1 MQKVEY
7 KKWLNSGSWSEKSI
21 TSRISLVRRI
31 EKAQVAFGLADVDL
45 DTAYKTDKFNDLFG
59 LLSHLLDDVK
69 GGGEKFRKLLPKT
82 DHPERKLRNFKI
94 FLKQYGTFLEGAE
107 AWPTLSK
114 LKNTFLRR
122 CHGFVDFE
130 QEKGTYWETEREYK
144 DQIIRAVQNAAR
156 SDFSDV
162 AAGESILEILTFG
175 KGIKT
180 DGGLPLGW
188 QSLDK
193 IKKSKPEHR
202 DMFFE
207 TIGQLSR
214 TKADRIEAIDN
225 AASKLIELKVDGLS
239 ALSKGV
245 ILSTV
250 LCVIACI
257 RPKEVCFA
265 KTQIGNKL
273 GAALYDKPLF
283 KGRDFKIAEVEKF
296 LNIIERIFVI
306 MEKEWH
312 WKPRDLFDVQ
322 SFAWAALDERW
333 QADKSK
339 NPKLTKEAVRKAMA
353 ECDELGEQEF
363 LKTYG
368 FGPST
373 RYRVCEQKGLINYPS
388 KAIASIGFK
397 YTDYGEVYKLN
408 GGVTQPQ
415 DAGSRLE
422 KLNFKIIDLQQEE
435 NNDMAKKSNHPL
447 NQILYGPPGTG
458 KTYTT
463 AKIAVEICD
472 GGAPKE
478 RDALMERYNELVES
492 KRIAFT
498 TFHQSMGYEEFIEGL
513 RPVTDSDEDGESNGA
528 GFRLE
533 PKNGIFRDICTLA
546 KEAPVKSGDGSDY
559 DFTGK
564 NFFKMSLGR
573 AKSESFIYEA
583 CLEQNC
589 IVLGYG
595 GEVDWSEPKYE
606 AYDAVKEKW
615 QSIEPDSSGNNGN
628 ISQVWTFRGRMK
640 KGDIVVVSDG
650 NLRFRAIGEVVGDY
664 EYSPPSENDG
674 EFNFYSH
681 RRAVKWLKVLD
692 ESLPAEVILSTR
704 FSQASCY
711 HIERG
716 KIKLEALSEYVTG
729 DSVPKAKTGA
739 ADNYVLIMDEINRAN
754 ISKVFGEL
762 ITLIEPDKRLGSGD
776 NALQVTLPY
785 SNDRFGVP
793 NNLHLIGTMN
803 TADRS
808 IALLD
813 TALRRRFSF
822 QEMMPL
828 YDIDGMDRRVDGVHL
843 GKFLSAINKRVEWL
857 FDRDHQ
863 IGHSFLMGVK
873 TRADIDRVM
882 REKIIPLLVE
892 YFYEDWEKVRAA
904 LNDSSKHF
912 IQTETLDA
920 PKLLGDAEETRT
932 RYFVNSDAIPLEAYD
947 AASEQ

>member
-1 MQKVEY
+1 M
-7 KKWLNSGSWSEKSI
+7 SI
-21 TSRISLVRRI
+21 TAE
-31 EKAQVAFGLADVDL
+31 EKEQQWSDFLNAWPVDAIKNLTLSEYTTTADDREGDNPSYPFTYWL
-45 DTAYKTDKFNDLFG
+45 ESETNDLGSIWGGSAFKFG
-59 LLSHLLDDVK
+59 IFRRKKKTPKESDKSRSYSDD
-69 GGGEKFRKLLPKT
+69 
-82 DHPERKLRNFKI
+82 
-94 FLKQYGTFLEGAE
+94 YG
-107 AWPTLSK
+107 WYSK
-114 LKNTFLRR
+114 LGSSPEEAF
-122 CHGFVDFE
+122 
-130 QEKGTYWETEREYK
+130 
-144 DQIIRAVQNAAR
+144 QN
-156 SDFSDV
+156 V
-162 AAGESILEILTFG
+162 KKYILEV
-175 KGIKT
+175 
-180 DGGLPLGW
+180 
-188 QSLDK
+188 
-193 IKKSKPEHR
+193 
-202 DMFFE
+202 
-207 TIGQLSR
+207 
-214 TKADRIEAIDN
+214 IDN
-225 AASKLIELKVDGLS
+225 AQ
-239 ALSKGV
+239 KGNLEG
-245 ILSTV
+245 I
-250 LCVIACI
+250 
-257 RPKEVCFA
+257 
-265 KTQIGNKL
+265 
-273 GAALYDKPLF
+273 
-283 KGRDFKIAEVEKF
+283 
-296 LNIIERIFVI
+296 
-306 MEKEWH
+306 
-312 WKPRDLFDVQ
+312 
-322 SFAWAALDERW
+322 
-333 QADKSK
+333 DKSPLGDTLSWK
-339 NPKLTKEAVRKAMA
+339 VAFLYQNRKQPIIMPIYTARIIRKMHNAFSKQTPLSNYHKKLMSERAGANIFEYA
-353 ECDELGEQEF
+353 ENLFEQF
-363 LKTYG
+363 
-368 FGPST
+368 S
-373 RYRVCEQKGLINYPS
+373 
-388 KAIASIGFK
+388 
-397 YTDYGEVYKLN
+397 D
-408 GGVTQPQ
+408 
-415 DAGSRLE
+415 
-422 KLNFKIIDLQQEE
+422 EE
-435 NNDMAKKSNHPL
+435 NTEPANKGASQGQSRDSEMTKKSNHPL

-472 GGAPKE
+472 GTAPKE

-564 NFFKMSLGR
+564 SFFKMSLGR

-606 AYDAVKEKW
+606 SYDAVKEKW
-615 QSIEPDSSGNNGN
+615 QSIEPDASGNNGN

-664 EYSPPSENDG
+664 EYSPPGANDG
-674 EFNFYSH
+674 EFISGKDFYSH

-716 KIKLEALSEYVTG
+716 KIKLEALSEYVAG
-729 DSVPKAKTGA
+729 DSAPKAKAGA

-762 ITLIEPDKRLGSGD
+762 ITLIEPDKRLGSGN

-785 SNDRFGVP
+785 SNDKFGVP

-808 IALLD
+808 IALLN

-822 QEMMPL
+822 QEMIPL
-828 YDIDGMDRRVDGVHL
+828 YHIDGMDRIIDDVHL

-873 TRADIDRVM
+873 TRADLDKAM
-882 REKIIPLLVE
+882 RENIIPLLVE
-892 YFYEDWEKVRAA
+892 YFYEDWKKVIYA
-904 LNDSSKHF
+904 LNDTGNHF
-912 IQTETLDA
+912 IKEEVLKA
-920 PKLLGDAEETRT
+920 PKLLGDAEEARL
-932 RYFVNSDAIPLEAYD
+932 RYSVNNDDIPLEAYD